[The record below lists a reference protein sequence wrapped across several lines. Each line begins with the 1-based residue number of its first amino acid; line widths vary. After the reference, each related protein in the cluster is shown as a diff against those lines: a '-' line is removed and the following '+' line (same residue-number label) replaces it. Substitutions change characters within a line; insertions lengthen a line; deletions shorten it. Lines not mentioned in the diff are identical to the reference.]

1 MKDNAV
7 LNPDRTRKC
16 IISVSYDVWLNDSQA
31 DPVNDIFVENVP
43 PIPEGMHTPQ
53 LSADGT
59 SWVEANTSGALE
71 IQKEKDRIQLKA
83 ERDNALK
90 NIIHDFGDGRIVQV
104 RPEDIANFQIA
115 INIGLTQEWVMQDN
129 TIASLTAAELQE
141 AFDSGIAQGKQ
152 IWQTY
157 IDSIKIL

>member
-1 MKDNAV
+1 MNV
-7 LNPDRTRKC
+7 ILNPDRTRKN
-16 IISVSYDVWLNDSQA
+16 IVE
-31 DPVNDIFVENVP
+31 VNEITARLPECPIDILPEDIFIENAP

-59 SWVEANTSGALE
+59 SWVEANTSGASE
-71 IQKEKDRIQLKA
+71 IQKEKDRIQLKT

-90 NIIHDFGDGRIVQV
+90 DITHDFGDGRIVQV

-129 TIASLTAAELQE
+129 TIASLTTAELQE
-141 AFDSGIAQGKQ
+141 ALDNGILQGKQ

>member
-1 MKDNAV
+1 MNV
-7 LNPDRTRKC
+7 ILNPDRTRK
-16 IISVSYDVWLNDSQA
+16 IIVSVNEETARLPECQIDIL
-31 DPVNDIFVENVP
+31 PEDIFIENAP

-53 LSADGT
+53 LSTDGT
-59 SWVEANTSGALE
+59 SWIEANTSGASE
-71 IQKEKDRIQLKA
+71 IQKEKDRIQLKT

-90 NIIHDFGDGRIVQV
+90 NITHDFGDGRIVQV